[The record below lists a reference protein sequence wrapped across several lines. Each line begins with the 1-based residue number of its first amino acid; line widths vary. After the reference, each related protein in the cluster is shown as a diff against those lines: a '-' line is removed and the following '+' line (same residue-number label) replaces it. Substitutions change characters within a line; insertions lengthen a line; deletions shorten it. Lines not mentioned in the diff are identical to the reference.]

1 MTFLH
6 PELLWLL
13 LLLPALLII
22 YIVWR
27 RQQHASL
34 RVPSLL
40 FLRDMRGGLRVYLRH
55 TLFALRLL
63 ALGLII
69 VALARPQSSSS
80 WSEDRVE
87 GIDIML
93 TMDISTSMLA
103 MDFQPNRVE
112 AAKEVAM
119 RFIANRPNDNI
130 GLVVFAG
137 ESFTACPLTQDHATL
152 INRLREMTPGMIE
165 DQTAIGSGL
174 ATAISRLKDSKTK
187 SKVIILLTDGANN
200 TGNISPKMAAD
211 LAKTFGISIYTI
223 GVGSGAGEAPYPIQ
237 TALGVVVRN
246 MPVDL
251 DEPTMRQIADVSGGA
266 YFRATDNESL
276 SAIYQKIDQLE
287 KTKLSTRSY
296 HTTYEEFFVFV
307 LAAALLLL
315 LEFVL
320 RSTILRTNP

>member
-6 PELLWLL
+6 PHLLWLL
-13 LLLPALLII
+13 LLLPVLLLF
-22 YIVWR
+22 YVLWR
-27 RQQHASL
+27 RKQQASL
-34 RVPSLL
+34 RMPSLH
-40 FLRDMRGGLRVYLRH
+40 FLDGVGGGVRVYLRH
-55 TLFALRLL
+55 SVFVLRLL

-69 VALARPQSSSS
+69 IALARPQSSSS

-119 RFIANRPNDNI
+119 RFVANRPNDNI

-152 INRLREMTPGMIE
+152 INRLRSMTPGIIE
-165 DQTAIGSGL
+165 DQTAIGSGI
-174 ATAISRLKDSKTK
+174 ATAIGRLKESKAK

-223 GVGSGAGEAPYPIQ
+223 GVGSGAGEAPYPIE
-237 TALGVVVRN
+237 TPFGTVVRN

-251 DEPTMRQIADVSGGA
+251 DEPTMRQIAEISGGA

-276 SAIYQKIDQLE
+276 SAIYKKIDQLE
-287 KTKLSTRSY
+287 KTKLSTRNY
-296 HTTYEEFFVFV
+296 HTTYEEFFIFV
-307 LAAALLLL
+307 LVAALLLL
-315 LEFVL
+315 IEFIL
-320 RSTILRTNP
+320 RSTLFRTNP

>member
-6 PELLWLL
+6 PHLLWLL
-13 LLLPALLII
+13 LLLPVLLLI
-22 YIVWR
+22 YVLWR
-27 RQQHASL
+27 RKQQASL
-34 RVPSLL
+34 RMPSLH
-40 FLRDMRGGLRVYLRH
+40 FLDGIGGGVRVYLRH
-55 TLFALRLL
+55 SVFALRLL

-69 VALARPQSSSS
+69 IALARPQSSSS

-119 RFIANRPNDNI
+119 RFVANRPNDNI
-130 GLVVFAG
+130 VFAG

-152 INRLREMTPGMIE
+152 INRLRSMTPGIIE
-165 DQTAIGSGL
+165 DQTAIGSGI
-174 ATAISRLKDSKTK
+174 ATAIGRLKESKAK

-223 GVGSGAGEAPYPIQ
+223 GVGSGAGEAPYPIE
-237 TALGVVVRN
+237 TPFGTVVRN

-251 DEPTMRQIADVSGGA
+251 DEPTMRQIAEISGGA

-276 SAIYQKIDQLE
+276 SAIYKKIDQLE
-287 KTKLSTRSY
+287 KTKLSTRNY
-296 HTTYEEFFVFV
+296 HTTYEEFFIFV
-307 LAAALLLL
+307 LVAALLLL
-315 LEFVL
+315 IEFVL
-320 RSTILRTNP
+320 RSTLFRTNP

>member
-6 PELLWLL
+6 PHLLWLL
-13 LLLPALLII
+13 LLLPVLLLI
-22 YIVWR
+22 YVLWR
-27 RQQHASL
+27 RKQQASL
-34 RVPSLL
+34 RMPSLH
-40 FLRDMRGGLRVYLRH
+40 FLDGVGGGVRVYLRH
-55 TLFALRLL
+55 LVFALRLL

-69 VALARPQSSSS
+69 IALARPQSSSS

-119 RFIANRPNDNI
+119 RFVANRPNDNI

-152 INRLREMTPGMIE
+152 INRLRSMTPGIIE
-165 DQTAIGSGL
+165 DQTAIGSGI
-174 ATAISRLKDSKTK
+174 ATAIGRLKESKAK

-223 GVGSGAGEAPYPIQ
+223 GVGSGAGEAPYPIE
-237 TALGVVVRN
+237 TPFGTVVRN

-251 DEPTMRQIADVSGGA
+251 DEPTMRQIAEISGGA

-276 SAIYQKIDQLE
+276 SAIYKKIDQLE
-287 KTKLSTRSY
+287 KTKLSTRNY
-296 HTTYEEFFVFV
+296 HTTYEEFFIFV
-307 LAAALLLL
+307 LVAALLLL
-315 LEFVL
+315 IEFVL
-320 RSTILRTNP
+320 RSTLFRTNP

>member
-6 PELLWLL
+6 PHLLWLL
-13 LLLPALLII
+13 LLLPVLLLI
-22 YIVWR
+22 YVLWR
-27 RQQHASL
+27 RKQQASL
-34 RVPSLL
+34 RMPSLH
-40 FLRDMRGGLRVYLRH
+40 FLNGIGGGVRVYLRH
-55 TLFALRLL
+55 SVFALRLL

-69 VALARPQSSSS
+69 IALARPQSSSS

-119 RFIANRPNDNI
+119 RFVANRPNDNI

-152 INRLREMTPGMIE
+152 INRLRAMTPGIIE
-165 DQTAIGSGL
+165 DQTAIGSGI
-174 ATAISRLKDSKTK
+174 ATAIGRLKESKAK

-223 GVGSGAGEAPYPIQ
+223 GVGSGAGEAPYPIE
-237 TALGVVVRN
+237 TPFGTVVRN

-251 DEPTMRQIADVSGGA
+251 DEPTMRQIAEISGGA

-276 SAIYQKIDQLE
+276 SAIYKKIDQLE
-287 KTKLSTRSY
+287 KTKLSTRNY
-296 HTTYEEFFVFV
+296 HTTYEEFFIFV
-307 LAAALLLL
+307 LVAALLLL
-315 LEFVL
+315 IEFVL
-320 RSTILRTNP
+320 RSTLFRTNP

>member
-6 PELLWLL
+6 PHLLWLL
-13 LLLPALLII
+13 LLLPVLFLI
-22 YIVWR
+22 YVLWR
-27 RQQHASL
+27 RKQQASL
-34 RVPSLL
+34 RMPSLH
-40 FLRDMRGGLRVYLRH
+40 FLNGIGGGVRVYLRH
-55 TLFALRLL
+55 SVFALRLL

-69 VALARPQSSSS
+69 IALARPQSSSS

-119 RFIANRPNDNI
+119 RFVANRPNDNI

-152 INRLREMTPGMIE
+152 INRLRSMTPGIIE
-165 DQTAIGSGL
+165 DQTAIGSGI
-174 ATAISRLKDSKTK
+174 ATAIGRLKESKAK

-223 GVGSGAGEAPYPIQ
+223 GVGSGAGEAPYPIE
-237 TALGVVVRN
+237 TPFGTVVRN

-251 DEPTMRQIADVSGGA
+251 DEPTMRQIAEISGGA

-276 SAIYQKIDQLE
+276 SAIYKKIDQLE
-287 KTKLSTRSY
+287 KTKLSTRNY
-296 HTTYEEFFVFV
+296 HTTYEEFFIFV
-307 LAAALLLL
+307 LVAALLLL
-315 LEFVL
+315 IEFVL
-320 RSTILRTNP
+320 RSTLFRTNP

>member
-6 PELLWLL
+6 PHLLWLL
-13 LLLPALLII
+13 LLLPVLLLI
-22 YIVWR
+22 YVLWR
-27 RQQHASL
+27 RKQQASL
-34 RVPSLL
+34 RMPSLH
-40 FLRDMRGGLRVYLRH
+40 FLDGIGGGVRVYLRH
-55 TLFALRLL
+55 SVFALRLL

-69 VALARPQSSSS
+69 IALARPQSSSS

-119 RFIANRPNDNI
+119 RFVANRPNDNI

-152 INRLREMTPGMIE
+152 INRLRAMTPGIIE
-165 DQTAIGSGL
+165 DQTAIGSGI
-174 ATAISRLKDSKTK
+174 ATAIGRLKESKAK

-223 GVGSGAGEAPYPIQ
+223 GVGSGAGEAPYPIE
-237 TALGVVVRN
+237 TPFGTVVRN

-251 DEPTMRQIADVSGGA
+251 DEPTMRQIAEISGGA

-276 SAIYQKIDQLE
+276 SAIYKKIDQLE
-287 KTKLSTRSY
+287 KTKLSTRNY
-296 HTTYEEFFVFV
+296 HTTYEEFFIFV
-307 LAAALLLL
+307 LVAALLLL
-315 LEFVL
+315 IEFVL
-320 RSTILRTNP
+320 RSTLFRTNP

>member
-6 PELLWLL
+6 PHLLWLL
-13 LLLPALLII
+13 LLLPVLLLI
-22 YIVWR
+22 YVFWR
-27 RQQHASL
+27 RKQQASL
-34 RVPSLL
+34 RMPSLH
-40 FLRDMRGGLRVYLRH
+40 FLDGIGGGVRVYLRH
-55 TLFALRLL
+55 SVFVLRLL

-69 VALARPQSSSS
+69 IALARPQSSSS

-119 RFIANRPNDNI
+119 RFVANRPNDNI

-152 INRLREMTPGMIE
+152 INRLRSMTPGIIE
-165 DQTAIGSGL
+165 DQTAIGSGI
-174 ATAISRLKDSKTK
+174 ATAIGRLKESKAK

-223 GVGSGAGEAPYPIQ
+223 GVGSGAGEAPYPIE
-237 TALGVVVRN
+237 TPFGTVVRN

-251 DEPTMRQIADVSGGA
+251 DEPTMRQIAEISGGA

-276 SAIYQKIDQLE
+276 SAIYKKIDQLE
-287 KTKLSTRSY
+287 KTKLSTRNY
-296 HTTYEEFFVFV
+296 HTTYEEFFIFV
-307 LAAALLLL
+307 LVAALLLL
-315 LEFVL
+315 IEFVL
-320 RSTILRTNP
+320 RSTLFRTNP

>member
-27 RQQHASL
+27 RRQHASL

-40 FLRDMRGGLRVYLRH
+40 FLRDVRGGLRVYLRH
-55 TLFALRLL
+55 SLFVLRLL

-276 SAIYQKIDQLE
+276 LAIYKKIDQLE
-287 KTKLSTRSY
+287 KTKLSTRNY

-307 LAAALLLL
+307 LVAALLLL

-320 RSTILRTNP
+320 RSTVLRTNP

>member
-6 PELLWLL
+6 PQLLWLL

-27 RQQHASL
+27 RRQHASL

-40 FLRDMRGGLRVYLRH
+40 FIRDVRGGLRVYLRH
-55 TLFALRLL
+55 SLFALRLL

-211 LAKTFGISIYTI
+211 LAKTFGISIYII

-276 SAIYQKIDQLE
+276 LAIYKKIDQLE
-287 KTKLSTRSY
+287 KTKLSTRNY

-320 RSTILRTNP
+320 RSTVLRTNP

>member
-27 RQQHASL
+27 RRQHASL

-55 TLFALRLL
+55 SLFVLRLI

-287 KTKLSTRSY
+287 KTKLSTRNY

-320 RSTILRTNP
+320 RSTVLRTNP

>member
-6 PELLWLL
+6 PHLLWLL
-13 LLLPALLII
+13 LLLPVLLLI
-22 YIVWR
+22 YVLWR
-27 RQQHASL
+27 RKQQASL
-34 RVPSLL
+34 RMPSLH
-40 FLRDMRGGLRVYLRH
+40 FLDGVGGGVRVYLRH
-55 TLFALRLL
+55 SVFALRLL

-69 VALARPQSSSS
+69 IALARPQSSSS

-93 TMDISTSMLA
+93 PMDNSTSMLA

-119 RFIANRPNDNI
+119 RFVANRPNDNI

-152 INRLREMTPGMIE
+152 INRLRSMTPGIIE
-165 DQTAIGSGL
+165 DQTAIGSGI
-174 ATAISRLKDSKTK
+174 ATAIGRLKESKAK

-223 GVGSGAGEAPYPIQ
+223 GVGSGAGEAPYPIE
-237 TALGVVVRN
+237 TPFGTVVRN

-251 DEPTMRQIADVSGGA
+251 DEPTMRQIAEISGGA

-276 SAIYQKIDQLE
+276 SAIYKKIDQLE
-287 KTKLSTRSY
+287 KTKLSTRNY
-296 HTTYEEFFVFV
+296 HTTYEEFFIFV
-307 LAAALLLL
+307 LVAALLLL
-315 LEFVL
+315 IEFVL
-320 RSTILRTNP
+320 RSTLFRTNP

>member
-27 RQQHASL
+27 RRQHASL

-55 TLFALRLL
+55 SLFVLRLI

-246 MPVDL
+246 MPVEL

-287 KTKLSTRSY
+287 KTKLSTRNY

-320 RSTILRTNP
+320 RSTVLRTNP

>member
-6 PELLWLL
+6 PHLLWLL
-13 LLLPALLII
+13 LLLPVLLLI
-22 YIVWR
+22 YVLWR
-27 RQQHASL
+27 RKQQASL
-34 RVPSLL
+34 RIPSLH
-40 FLRDMRGGLRVYLRH
+40 FLDGIGGGVRVYLRH
-55 TLFALRLL
+55 SVFALRLL

-69 VALARPQSSSS
+69 IALARPQSSSS

-119 RFIANRPNDNI
+119 RFVANRPNDNI

-152 INRLREMTPGMIE
+152 INRLRSMTPGIIE
-165 DQTAIGSGL
+165 DQTAIGSGI
-174 ATAISRLKDSKTK
+174 ATAIGRLKESKAK

-223 GVGSGAGEAPYPIQ
+223 GVGSGAGEAPYPIE
-237 TALGVVVRN
+237 TPFGTVVRN

-251 DEPTMRQIADVSGGA
+251 DEPTMRQIAEISGGA

-276 SAIYQKIDQLE
+276 SAIYKKIDQLE
-287 KTKLSTRSY
+287 KTKLSTRNY
-296 HTTYEEFFVFV
+296 HTTYEEFFIFV
-307 LAAALLLL
+307 LVAALLLL
-315 LEFVL
+315 IEFIL
-320 RSTILRTNP
+320 RSTLFRTNP

>member
-6 PELLWLL
+6 PHLLWLL
-13 LLLPALLII
+13 LLLPVLLLI
-22 YIVWR
+22 YVLWR
-27 RQQHASL
+27 RMQQASL
-34 RVPSLL
+34 RMPSLH
-40 FLRDMRGGLRVYLRH
+40 FLDGVGGGVRVYLRH
-55 TLFALRLL
+55 SVFALRLL

-69 VALARPQSSSS
+69 IALARPQSSSS

-119 RFIANRPNDNI
+119 RFVANRPNDNI

-152 INRLREMTPGMIE
+152 INRLRSMTPGIIE
-165 DQTAIGSGL
+165 DQTAIGSGI
-174 ATAISRLKDSKTK
+174 ATAIGRLKESKAK

-223 GVGSGAGEAPYPIQ
+223 GVGSGAGEAPYPIE
-237 TALGVVVRN
+237 TPFGTVVRN

-251 DEPTMRQIADVSGGA
+251 DEPTMRQIAEISGGA

-276 SAIYQKIDQLE
+276 SAIYKKIDQLE
-287 KTKLSTRSY
+287 KTKLSTRNY
-296 HTTYEEFFVFV
+296 HTTYEEFFIFV
-307 LAAALLLL
+307 LVAALLLL
-315 LEFVL
+315 IEFVL
-320 RSTILRTNP
+320 RSTLFRTNP

>member
-27 RQQHASL
+27 RRQHASL

-55 TLFALRLL
+55 SLFVLRLI
-63 ALGLII
+63 AFGLII

-276 SAIYQKIDQLE
+276 LAIYKKIDQLE
-287 KTKLSTRSY
+287 KTKLSTRNY

-307 LAAALLLL
+307 LVAALLLL

-320 RSTILRTNP
+320 RSTVLRTNP

>member
-27 RQQHASL
+27 RRQHASL

-55 TLFALRLL
+55 SLFVLRLI

-112 AAKEVAM
+112 AA
-119 RFIANRPNDNI
+119 
-130 GLVVFAG
+130 
-137 ESFTACPLTQDHATL
+137 
-152 INRLREMTPGMIE
+152 
-165 DQTAIGSGL
+165 
-174 ATAISRLKDSKTK
+174 
-187 SKVIILLTDGANN
+187 
-200 TGNISPKMAAD
+200 
-211 LAKTFGISIYTI
+211 
-223 GVGSGAGEAPYPIQ
+223 
-237 TALGVVVRN
+237 
-246 MPVDL
+246 
-251 DEPTMRQIADVSGGA
+251 
-266 YFRATDNESL
+266 
-276 SAIYQKIDQLE
+276 
-287 KTKLSTRSY
+287 
-296 HTTYEEFFVFV
+296 
-307 LAAALLLL
+307 
-315 LEFVL
+315 
-320 RSTILRTNP
+320 